1 VACTEG
7 DDFQGVISKQARV
20 GGSVPFRFHLPGG
33 DYQVNGKKGLSG
45 VGGSVPFR
53 FHLPKGDYQ
62 VNGKKGLTTKQGFD
76 FPRGWLATKG
86 TARWGAKRT
95 PPPKRPT
102 HQKNQHTQKTNTPK
116 KPTRHPNT
124 TPKKP
129 THQKTQ
135 HTNTKMM
142 KMSTARFL
150 PCKNNY
156 TERIFR
162 RGGWGWWWWGWWWW
176 WWKK

>member
-33 DYQVNGKKGLSG
+33 DYQVNGKKGLSGVGGSVPFRFHLLEGVLELSG

-102 HQKNQHTQKTNTPK
+102 HQKNQHTQKNNTPK

-150 PCKNNY
+150 PCK
-156 TERIFR
+156 
-162 RGGWGWWWWGWWWW
+162 
-176 WWKK
+176 K